1 MLPQRIVETVITNW
15 LVIVEHVTVTEDR
28 VLSQPSAAVT
38 SWSTFDSTLASL
50 NRQDVSG
57 HVRMS
62 FINSTTDSKRRFGE
76 TEANA
81 TRSDVF
87 KATITTTPNNVI
99 VRFQKTTILIVP
111 KDDDVRT
118 RSRGQVGARTTSRHE
133 LLHVNNKF
141 RFCLSC
147 RSSGGESRTDDDDDV
162 TTTTRR
168 RRRIPMH
175 ASPSLYPPLT
185 FSQLRAG
192 PRRKPPPQNVIDC
205 SLSLSLSLSL
215 THTHF
220 RKHFLSF
227 SLSPVIADQ
236 TILIYVNF

>member
-62 FINSTTDSKRRFGE
+62 LINSTTDSKRRFGE

-118 RSRGQVGARTTSRHE
+118 RSRGQVGARTTSRRRDTNCCTSIISFDFVS
-133 LLHVNNKF
+133 LVDRAAAKVGL
-141 RFCLSC
+141 
-147 RSSGGESRTDDDDDV
+147 
-162 TTTTRR
+162 TTTTTSQRQ
-168 RRRIPMH
+168 H
-175 ASPSLYPPLT
+175 DDDAGSPCTPLPHST
-185 FSQLRAG
+185 
-192 PRRKPPPQNVIDC
+192 PR
-205 SLSLSLSLSL
+205 SLSRSCGRVHVGSLLRNMLLIVLSLSL

>member
-1 MLPQRIVETVITNW
+1 
-15 LVIVEHVTVTEDR
+15 
-28 VLSQPSAAVT
+28 
-38 SWSTFDSTLASL
+38 
-50 NRQDVSG
+50 
-57 HVRMS
+57 MS

-147 RSSGGESRTDDDDDV
+147 RSSGGESRTDDDDDDV

-192 PRRKPPPQNVIDC
+192 PRRKPAPQYVIDC
-205 SLSLSLSLSL
+205 SLSLSLSLSHAHSL
-215 THTHF
+215 PQAF
-220 RKHFLSF
+220 SFFLS
-227 SLSPVIADQ
+227 LSRDRRPDYID
-236 TILIYVNF
+236 LR